1 MDSFQFSRHDR
12 WWDLDSLEL
21 IFFIKYFIPIV
32 KIQIDRGWIIY
43 AVKLCHKLDINRYK
57 K

>member
-12 WWDLDSLEL
+12 WSDLDSLEL

-43 AVKLCHKLDINRYK
+43 AVKLSYKLDINRYK